1 MASASYGPNAEQ
13 VAASCQTCR
22 KRKVKCDRTPGR
34 CQRCHRFG
42 AECVYQSDSISS
54 HASHVTHPADAR
66 TQAGLQRKR
75 AWRSCIQC
83 KRAKAKCS
91 GGTGCVRCTRK
102 ALECSYEMDGIPRN
116 LSSLEARSHAVP
128 AWLMTAD
135 LPSGEGLNQ
144 LVEVYFE
151 RIHTVRC
158 LGFLHIPTFME
169 KLKSSDKIYTEE
181 SGLLHVMCALAAP
194 FLYGDICSHGD
205 DVVDRELRFY
215 EAGKGWA
222 DTALQYSFRN
232 LGTHKLECLA
242 TEVLLH
248 EYYLRTGE
256 YAKALVVSGQIAR
269 HLQLLQLNVEYDP
282 EAHRKARL
290 STPVKESRRRLM
302 WACYL
307 LDAFI
312 ECGIDQLRL
321 ISAEDIH
328 VQLPCPEDLFIR
340 GTPCVTET
348 LHSREV
354 PPGMHTHFD
363 IPDMRALYI
372 RAIRLRAKILKYVK
386 ELEDEVPWE
395 SDNRSR
401 FSLLN
406 TELQNLEA
414 SIPDALKMT
423 TANKYLYK
431 ASGRLNLFFGLHI
444 VLSQTSNDL
453 YRICVSQLVFPDT
466 STKWIREHAPK
477 SFLERCHRM
486 CLEKAV
492 YIATLLKDLWLCHKP
507 SLIDTLYANHVQIC
521 SSVLVTTL
529 LSWGDTAPLLPQFD
543 YKSYRTMLQD
553 NLTILQYLQKYLN
566 VDAYCQSA
574 KEALKRFN
582 QLFPAEAP
590 SQIHRPLKDGMINDQ
605 VVTHSQS
612 SLEYI
617 LNPLGTYPLA
627 RKQTQDQPTF
637 NNTEKGEAIV
647 GEALNMMPEQPVTI
661 GDDNVDSLDESV
673 SPSPFEWGSET
684 LMFDSAGYPTF
695 LDQLTGWGSTN
706 LEWNEW
712 GN

>member
-1 MASASYGPNAEQ
+1 
-13 VAASCQTCR
+13 
-22 KRKVKCDRTPGR
+22 
-34 CQRCHRFG
+34 
-42 AECVYQSDSISS
+42 
-54 HASHVTHPADAR
+54 
-66 TQAGLQRKR
+66 
-75 AWRSCIQC
+75 
-83 KRAKAKCS
+83 
-91 GGTGCVRCTRK
+91 
-102 ALECSYEMDGIPRN
+102 
-116 LSSLEARSHAVP
+116 
-128 AWLMTAD
+128 
-135 LPSGEGLNQ
+135 
-144 LVEVYFE
+144 
-151 RIHTVRC
+151 
-158 LGFLHIPTFME
+158 
-169 KLKSSDKIYTEE
+169 
-181 SGLLHVMCALAAP
+181 
-194 FLYGDICSHGD
+194 
-205 DVVDRELRFY
+205 
-215 EAGKGWA
+215 
-222 DTALQYSFRN
+222 
-232 LGTHKLECLA
+232 
-242 TEVLLH
+242 
-248 EYYLRTGE
+248 
-256 YAKALVVSGQIAR
+256 
-269 HLQLLQLNVEYDP
+269 
-282 EAHRKARL
+282 
-290 STPVKESRRRLM
+290 M

-354 PPGMHTHFD
+354 PPDMHTHFD

-395 SDNRSR
+395 SANRSR
-401 FSLLN
+401 FSLLD

-466 STKWIREHAPK
+466 STKWIRENAPK
-477 SFLERCHRM
+477 PFLERCHRM

-529 LSWGDTAPLLPQFD
+529 LSWGDTAPLLPDFD
-543 YKSYRTMLQD
+543 YKCYRTMLQD

-574 KEALKRFN
+574 KEALKRFDH
-582 QLFPAEAP
+582 LFPAEAP
-590 SQIHRPLKDGMINDQ
+590 SQIHHPLKDGMINDQ
-605 VVTHSQS
+605 VVAHSQS

-647 GEALNMMPEQPVTI
+647 GEALNMIPEQPVTI